1 MISRQ
6 RVKLKLREILSLRS
20 ESGSEGEVRELLKA
34 WLEEAGMHTEV
45 DQQGNLIATLKRES
59 GEVVLNGHMDT
70 VPGHYGVAEQGD
82 VLSARGAVDM
92 KAGLVGVVEA
102 MQALAGEELKHSPEV
117 HFVVGEEAAEPS
129 GSAALAERCRASFA
143 IVAEPTSLELHLGQ
157 RGRVTISVAVRGKA
171 AHASRAELG
180 INAIYRAMDAI
191 ERLRLLPMSEHP
203 LLGSA
208 SLEVTEISAGV
219 ASNVVPEVCTFTID
233 RRLTLGETPEQAL
246 RQVHHALAG
255 LDYEAKLV
263 NGGYSKPFLLE
274 REHPFVK
281 ALAEAISR
289 HRELRYGVS
298 RATTDA
304 SYYHSAGI
312 PAVIFG
318 PGKAELAHT
327 REERI
332 DINEVVEFS
341 SILVD
346 FLRQR

>member
-1 MISRQ
+1 MISKP
-6 RVKLKLREILSLRS
+6 RVKRRLRELLALRS

-34 WLEEAGMHTEV
+34 WLEEAGMETEV
-45 DQQGNLIATLKRES
+45 DEQGNLIATVKRTHKR
-59 GEVVLNGHMDT
+59 VVLNGHLDT
-70 VPGHYGVAEQGD
+70 VPGYYGVTEEGD
-82 VLSARGAVDM
+82 VLCARGAVDM
-92 KAGLVGVVEA
+92 KAGLAGIVEA
-102 MQALAGEELKHSPEV
+102 MHALAGEELRYSPEV
-117 HFVVGEEAAEPS
+117 HFVVGEETAKAS
-129 GSAALAERCRASFA
+129 GSAALAGRCRASFA
-143 IVAEPTSLELHLGQ
+143 IVAEPTSLALHLGQ
-157 RGRVTISVAVRGKA
+157 RGRVTISVAVRGRA

-180 INAIYRAMDAI
+180 VNAIYRAIDAI
-191 ERLRLLPMSEHP
+191 ERLRLLPMAEHP
-203 LLGSA
+203 QLGSA
-208 SLEVTEISAGV
+208 GLEVTEISAGV
-219 ASNVVPEVCTFTID
+219 APNVVPEVCTFTID

-246 RQVHHALAG
+246 RQVHRALAG
-255 LDYEAKLV
+255 LEYEAKLV
-263 NGGYSKPFLLE
+263 NGEYSKPFLLE

-318 PGKAELAHT
+318 PGKPELAHT